1 MKKIFLLLALFV
13 SIQNFAQE
21 ESVAKSPLRISAQG
35 NSINAYLDSNNMKKV
50 LVISNKNETT
60 ARLIILNADWKNEA
74 AYDRTFMLV
83 SDKDEDVQVNFMS
96 RVKGSSYALLTDIF
110 EKTTKGKT
118 YKLYTVATPTDPA
131 IAATV
136 RVRRILLCSIAVK

>member
-21 ESVAKSPLRISAQG
+21 ETAKMPLRISAQG
-35 NSINAYLDSNNMKKV
+35 NTIDVYLDSNNSKKT
-50 LVISNKNETT
+50 LTITNKKEDES
-60 ARLIILNADWKNEA
+60 RLIIMNSDWKKEA
-74 AYDRTFMLV
+74 DFDRSFTLV
-83 SDKDEDVQVNFMS
+83 NDKDEDLQISFMS
-96 RVKGSSYALLTDIF
+96 RMKGTSYALLTDIF
-110 EKTTKGKT
+110 TKAQKGKT
-118 YKLYTVATPTDPA
+118 YKLYTTATPTDPA